1 VAGWWSVQSAM
12 MQVRDNSESDE
23 RSSAGDVGSERVVA
37 PRLDTASLSRAHATL
52 CMVESELRKAG
63 RTEAADGLAY
73 ADLVVLA
80 AREALSR

>member
-1 VAGWWSVQSAM
+1 MV
-12 MQVRDNSESDE
+12 QVRDNSESDE
-23 RSSAGDVGSERVVA
+23 RGSAGDAGSERVVA
-37 PRLDTASLSRAHATL
+37 PRLDTASLSRVTL